1 MPPSTSLRARLSLSA
16 AHRTLALIGALVV
29 IAFVVI
35 ASSYVLTEREHAQI
49 QADAQAIDT
58 LQSTVT
64 QLAATTQAQ
73 EMGIAD
79 YLLSADPASLA
90 AYRAAVADEA
100 RLVSA
105 IEVKAGRWPTVEAAV
120 LDVSDANAAWRSD
133 FAEPI
138 IAAVGSGATA
148 TSRYLESR
156 AVGLARE
163 RRLPAQFDTV
173 ALQLD
178 QANAAIYARTTSL
191 GNARTVGTALGLGAF
206 LLVAGVALL
215 LMRRDGNRLEQVA
228 SRADVLNR
236 FTEVTVFAA
245 DDAAIAASNL
255 EAIALLVQPDDGV
268 VHVLNHSQDR
278 AVPLARLGPRSAE
291 ILAMSAL
298 SRCPGVM
305 RGAIHVTPDVTQPLA
320 VHCPVYATERG
331 TVACVPLAHGD
342 TVGAVHLEW
351 ERTDALSLELRTS
364 VARIAEHAA
373 LAIGNRRLLLALKGQ
388 ANTDARTGLANS
400 RSFDQA
406 VETWL
411 SSRSTTDSAAVLM
424 LDLDHFKDF
433 NDRHGH
439 PAGDEALRAF
449 ADVLRSCIRDGDI
462 AARYGG
468 EEFAVLLPN
477 LDAQAAL
484 QVAERIRSQT
494 DATIIPLGPGIT
506 DRITV
511 SIGVAFSPAHGDDRL
526 VLLRAAD
533 SALYEAKRA
542 GRNRVASLDGTAL
555 PAGPPRTAAGGATPA
570 VAG

>member
-1 MPPSTSLRARLSLSA
+1 MPPSTPRRAGLRLSA

-35 ASSYVLTEREHAQI
+35 ASSYVLTEREHQQI
-49 QADAQAIDT
+49 QADAQGIDA

-64 QLAATTQAQ
+64 QLSAATQAQ
-73 EMGIAD
+73 EMAIAD
-79 YLLSADPASLA
+79 YLLSADPGSLA
-90 AYRAAVADEA
+90 MYRAAVADEA

-105 IEVKAGRWPTVEAAV
+105 VRLTAGRWPAVEAAA

-138 IAAVGSGATA
+138 IAAVSSGTTA
-148 TSRYLESR
+148 TSRYLASR
-156 AVGLARE
+156 AAGLARE
-163 RRLPAQFDTV
+163 RRMPAQFDTL

-178 QANAAIYARTTSL
+178 GANAAVYARTTSL
-191 GNARTVGTALGLGAF
+191 GIARTVGTALGLGAF

-236 FTEVTVFAA
+236 FTEATVFAA

-255 EAIALLVQPDDGV
+255 EAISLLVRPDDGV

-400 RSFDQA
+400 RAFDQA

-411 SSRSTTDSAAVLM
+411 GSRTTTESAAVLM

-439 PAGDEALRAF
+439 PAGDEALRVF
-449 ADVLRSCIRDGDI
+449 ADVLRSCVREGDL

-484 QVAERIRSQT
+484 QVAERIRAQT

-506 DRITV
+506 DRLTV

-533 SALYEAKRA
+533 SALYQAKRA
-542 GRNRVASLDGTAL
+542 GRNRVASLDGTAS
-555 PAGPPRTAAGGATPA
+555 AERSPRAAVGGGTPA
-570 VAG
+570 PVG